1 MQQQIT
7 NNKTAIAYNVANFQ
21 TVKYG
26 NKVGIDIK
34 LCLSCN
40 MYHEEAKICTYYRKK
55 AMK

>member
-7 NNKTAIAYNVANFQ
+7 NNKTANAYNVANFQ

-40 MYHEEAKICTYYRKK
+40 MYHEEANVCTYYRKK